1 MIVAHLLNR
10 ISGIKIKFYDRND
23 MSKTTIDYDR
33 MNGFDYKEFA
43 HRKVYMVFFNEETIE
58 LEVALY

>member
-23 MSKTTIDYDR
+23 MSKTSIDYDR
-33 MNGFDYKEFA
+33 MNSFDYKIFA
-43 HRKVYMVFFNEETIE
+43 HRKVYMIYFNKKTLE

>member
-10 ISGIKIKFYDRND
+10 ISGIKLKFYNRND
-23 MSKTTIDYDR
+23 MSKTSIDYDR
-33 MNGFDYKEFA
+33 MNCFDYKEFA
-43 HRKVYMVFFNEETIE
+43 HRKVYMIYFNEKTLE

>member
-10 ISGIKIKFYDRND
+10 ISGIKLKFYDRND
-23 MSKTTIDYDR
+23 ISKTTIDYDK

-43 HRKVYMVFFNEETIE
+43 YRKVYMIYFNEETTE